1 MSTNMK
7 LTRICEFC
15 KNEFTSQTTVTRFCS
30 SKCNK
35 AMNRANA
42 RGEKIKK
49 SNTETNK
56 LKYGDTEAVKTKEF
70 LSINQA
76 SFLFGISRRTVYRII
91 ERGELDIAKFG
102 SRTVIRRCDLDT
114 FFSIA
119 TEQSNLRPMQEFPGV
134 DNCYTITQ
142 IQQKFAISSG
152 ALYWLIQRHGLWK
165 FAVGKFNYVSK
176 KDIDIIFNE
185 RGNEKE

>member
-7 LTRICEFC
+7 ITRICEFC
-15 KNEFTSQTTVTRFCS
+15 NSEFAAQTTVTRFCS

-42 RGEKIKK
+42 RGIKIKK
-49 SNTETNK
+49 SNSETTK
-56 LKYGDTEAVKTKEF
+56 IKYGDIEGVKTKEF
-70 LSINQA
+70 LSINE
-76 SFLFGISRRTVYRII
+76 SSLLFGISRRTIYRII
-91 ERGELDIAKFG
+91 ARGELDIAKFG
-102 SRTVIRRCDLDT
+102 ARTVIRRCDLDT
-114 FFSIA
+114 FFAIA
-119 TEQSNLRPMQEFPGV
+119 TEQSNLRAVQEFPGV

-165 FAVGKFNYVSK
+165 YAVGKFNYVSK
-176 KDIDIIFNE
+176 KDIDIIFNARE
-185 RGNEKE
+185 NEKE